1 MISMKKK
8 LNRCLI
14 YSLLLIL
21 LTSCSAIQVS
31 YRFLDDLIRWEL
43 NKYVSVEGQVSND
56 LNLALKAFHDW
67 HRADQLPL
75 YESFITEQIK
85 VLQNDKINAA
95 QLQRAYDR
103 GMQFWQLSMRRLA
116 PDLAS
121 MLSQLDDKQ
130 LRQLAENMDK
140 KNAEYEEEKLA
151 PPNDKRREE
160 RIERMQDNL
169 KKWVGT
175 LTTAQEQRVAQ
186 WADKLSYETA
196 ARLQQRRL
204 MRERF
209 DQILATRAQ
218 PQRMQQQ
225 LTQLIATP
233 QQQWTPAYRQYSM
246 FNRRVTYQLLIDLHA
261 SLTATQKERLLEKLD
276 GYKRDFVKLRG

>member
-1 MISMKKK
+1 MIPMKKK
-8 LNRCLI
+8 LNRCLLN
-14 YSLLLIL
+14 SVLLVL

-31 YRFLDDLIRWEL
+31 YRFLDDLMRWEL
-43 NKYVSVEGQVSND
+43 NKYVSVQGQLSSD

-75 YESFITEQIK
+75 YETFLTGQIK
-85 VLQNDKINAA
+85 VLERDKIDAT

-121 MLSQLDDKQ
+121 TLSQLDDKQ
-130 LRQLAENMDK
+130 LAQLAKNMDK

-160 RIERMQDNL
+160 RIERMQDTL

-175 LTTAQEQRVAQ
+175 LTTEQEQRVAQ

-209 DQILATRAQ
+209 DQILTTRTQ

-261 SLTATQKERLLEKLD
+261 SLTAAQKKKLLDKLD
-276 GYKRDFVKLRG
+276 GYKRDFVKLSG